1 MTELRSQVAVGE
13 VRLESAITEKLA
25 IETELQR
32 ANDQLVEAETRV
44 ALAQD
49 ANEAY
54 QQVKFMERISAEL
67 QSK

>member
-32 ANDQLVEAETRV
+32 AKDQLVEAETRV

>member
-32 ANDQLVEAETRV
+32 ANDLLVEAETRGE
-44 ALAQD
+44 LAQD